1 MYERKMNCFDKS
13 LTSKQQQ
20 LFNSLRRLWVEH
32 VMWTRSF
39 IVSTAFSLGDLEY
52 VTKRLLQNPADFA
65 EQLKPLYGAEKA
77 AKFEK
82 LFTEHLAIAG
92 QLVNAAKAGNTAAAD
107 ELRKKWYANA
117 DDIAAFLSEINPFW
131 CKKAWQTMFYD
142 HLKMT
147 ENEAVQILTGQY
159 NESIS
164 EYDAIQKEALEMGDY
179 MANGI
184 IRQFRL

>member
-1 MYERKMNCFDKS
+1 MYERKANCFDKS

-20 LFNSLRRLWVEH
+20 LFNTLRRLWSEH

-39 IVSTAFSLGDLEY
+39 IVSTAFNLGDLEY
-52 VTKRLLQNPADFA
+52 VTKRLLRNPADFA
-65 EQLKPLYGAEKA
+65 ELLKSLYGASTA
-77 AKFEK
+77 ARFQE
-82 LFTEHLAIAG
+82 LLTEHLSIAG

-117 DDIAAFLSEINPFW
+117 DDMAAFLSEMNPFW

-147 ENEAVQILTGQY
+147 ENEAAQILTGKY
-159 NESIS
+159 EASIS
-164 EYDAIQKEALEMGDY
+164 EFDAIQKQALEMGEY
-179 MANGI
+179 MASGI
-184 IRQFRL
+184 MRQFRL